1 MHLYPMVMTSVFFN
15 RPDLLKVRRRES
27 GLYWVA
33 VWLPTLFAM
42 GIIAMEST
50 AKFSA
55 GNTSSWLRPVFEHWL
70 GPITDSHWQIGHYV
84 FRKTGHLAGYGL
96 VGLTF
101 LRSWLYTLSRRLGVS
116 TAGWQIQS
124 CASSILS
131 TAVVAS
137 MDEWHQTFLP
147 SRTGAI
153 SDVGIDS
160 LGAILMCAAVWLILW
175 RGRSVASDRR
185 EQSLSR
191 AT

>member
-1 MHLYPMVMTSVFFN
+1 MPSVFFN
-15 RPDLLKVRRRES
+15 RPDPLKVRRQQS
-27 GLYWVA
+27 GLYWVT
-33 VWLPTLFAM
+33 VWWPTLFAM

-70 GPITDSHWQIGHYV
+70 GPINDSHWQIGHHV
-84 FRKTGHLAGYGL
+84 FRKTGHLAGYGF

-101 LRSWLYTLSRRLGVS
+101 LRAWLYTLSRRLGVS
-116 TAGWQIQS
+116 TAGWRIQS
-124 CASSILS
+124 CTAAVLC

-137 MDEWHQTFLP
+137 MDEWHQTSLP
-147 SRTGAI
+147 SRTGTI

-160 LGAILMCAAVWLILW
+160 LGAILMCATVWLILW
-175 RGRSVASDRR
+175 RGSSATPDRR

-191 AT
+191 AA

>member
-1 MHLYPMVMTSVFFN
+1 MTSVFFN
-15 RPDLLKVRRRES
+15 RPNPLKVRRQES
-27 GLYWVA
+27 GLYWFA

-55 GNTSSWLRPVFEHWL
+55 GNTSSWLRPVVEYWL
-70 GPITDSHWQIGHYV
+70 GPITDSYWQIGHHI

-101 LRSWLYTLSRRLGVS
+101 LRSWLHTLSRRLGVS
-116 TAGWQIQS
+116 TAGWKIQS
-124 CASSILS
+124 CAASVLS

-160 LGAILMCAAVWLILW
+160 LGAILMCTAVWLIFW
-175 RGRSVASDRR
+175 RGRSVTPDRR

-191 AT
+191 AA